1 MGTNGVWRIGLKF
14 RVIDLG
20 RDYPGHITDFADAR
34 NSFVKDL
41 RDDEYLLFVDKDE
54 EAPRNVCWTISV
66 D

>member
-1 MGTNGVWRIGLKF
+1 LKF
-14 RVIDLG
+14 RIIDLG